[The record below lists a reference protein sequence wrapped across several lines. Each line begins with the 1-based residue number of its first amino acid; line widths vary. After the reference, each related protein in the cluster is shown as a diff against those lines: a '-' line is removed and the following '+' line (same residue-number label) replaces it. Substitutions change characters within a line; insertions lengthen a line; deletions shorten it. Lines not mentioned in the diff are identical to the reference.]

1 MIAFGSAIT
10 EPEAYRRY
18 AERGIRVAAEPHS
31 EVYAFAAVGT
41 VARSYNLL
49 LDAAAARDDL
59 EALVIVHPYA
69 EIADPELCG
78 KLRAALRDPAVAVV
92 GCVGATGVRS
102 LAWWEGSVSAAPV
115 VHRYVE
121 RGGGELPGFTW
132 ASPERPLGEVDAVAG
147 FLLGLS
153 PWAVRNVRF
162 DEALRLNY
170 GFDVDYCL
178 QARAAGRTV
187 VTADLRVVY
196 HHSLD
201 LIGDLDMWVES
212 HIRFAEKWDVEAL
225 DDAAWKRRARRAE
238 AEREAARAIGYS
250 NMLVA
255 DARVAGLERALADAT
270 GSASWRITAP
280 LRRLNALRA
289 DAAERMRARRG

>member
-18 AERGIRVAAEPHS
+18 AERGIRVAAEPDS

-78 KLRAALRDPAVAVV
+78 KLRAALRDPTVAVV

-187 VTADLRVVY
+187 VTADLRAVY

-212 HIRFAEKWDVEAL
+212 HIRFAEKWDGEAL

>member
-18 AERGIRVAAEPHS
+18 AEPGIRAAAEPDS

-49 LDAAAARDDL
+49 LDAAAARGDL

-69 EIADPELCG
+69 EIADPRLCG
-78 KLRAALRDPAVAVV
+78 KLRAALGDPSVAVV

-102 LAWWEGSVSAAPV
+102 LAWWEGAVSSAPL

-121 RGGGELPGFTW
+121 HGGGDLPGFAW
-132 ASPERPLGEVDAVAG
+132 ARPERPLGEVDAVAG
-147 FLLGLS
+147 FLLALS
-153 PWAVRNVRF
+153 PWAVRTLRF
-162 DEALRLNY
+162 DESMRLNY

-178 QARAAGRTV
+178 RAREGGRKV
-187 VTADLRVVY
+187 VTADLRAIY
-196 HHSLD
+196 HHALQ
-201 LIGDLDMWVES
+201 LIGDLDMWVEA
-212 HIRFAEKWDVEAL
+212 HIRFAEKWDRQRL
-225 DDAAWKRRARRAE
+225 DDEGWKRRARRAE

-250 NMLVA
+250 NMLIA
-255 DARVAGLERALADAT
+255 DARVARLERALAHAT
-270 GSASWRITAP
+270 GSASWRVTAP
-280 LRRLNALRA
+280 LRRLNARA
-289 DAAERMRARRG
+289 RRIRARRG

>member
-18 AERGIRVAAEPHS
+18 AERGIRVAAEPDS

-78 KLRAALRDPAVAVV
+78 KLRAALRDPTVAVV

-187 VTADLRVVY
+187 VTADLRAVY

-212 HIRFAEKWDVEAL
+212 HIRFAEKWDGEAL

-238 AEREAARAIGYS
+238 AEREAARAIGYP
-250 NMLVA
+250 NILVA